1 MTTNSPEAALDEA
14 LRLAANGLPVFPCTL
29 PKKRPACKHGF
40 KDATADADALR
51 ELWRQYPGDLV
62 GVPTGEP
69 SGLFA
74 VDIDS
79 ARHDEAGAWL
89 ERNRAR
95 LPETRQ
101 HQTISGGLHL
111 IFKHPGLGNTT
122 SKLARGVDT
131 RGDGGYIIWWPA
143 HLGLGAKHKLVPSE
157 PVPPWLVGALSPP
170 RVIPFRR
177 AVPPMLKPRHNDEA
191 TRRKLE
197 GLIAAVA
204 DAREGERNS
213 LTFWGACR
221 ITEMIDSGELSA
233 AEASSALTALAVAAE
248 RTGLAPFEIRRTIQS
263 ALRQQA

>member
-14 LRLAANGLPVFPCTL
+14 LRLAAYGLPCFPCLL
-29 PKKRPACKHGF
+29 PKKRPTCKRGF

-51 ELWRQYPGDLV
+51 ELWRQSPGDLV

-69 SGLFA
+69 SGLFV

-79 ARHDEAGAWL
+79 ARHPEAGDWL
-89 ERNRAR
+89 ERNRVR

-111 IFKHPGLGNTT
+111 IFKHPGMGNTT

-143 HLGLGAKHKLVPSE
+143 HLDLGAKHKLVPSA
-157 PVPPWLVGALSPP
+157 PVPGWLIEALQPP
-170 RVIPFRR
+170 RVIPFPR
-177 AVPPMLKPRHNDEA
+177 ALVHMPRTDDA
-191 TRRKLE
+191 MTRRKLE

-204 DAREGERNS
+204 GAREGERNS
-213 LTFWGACR
+213 LTFWAACR
-221 ITEMIDSGELSA
+221 VHEMIDNGELSKP
-233 AEASSALTALAVAAE
+233 EASDALTAIALAAE
-248 RTGLAPFEIRRTIQS
+248 RAGLAPFEIRRTINS